1 MIHKQTMEVIS
12 MNNNKTTNQFS
23 IIKRLLK
30 YMIQNYKFSFLVVII
45 CIILGEIA
53 TMKGSLFVQSLVD
66 DYIIPLTQ
74 SSIKD
79 YTPLFHAG
87 TISY

>member
-1 MIHKQTMEVIS
+1 